1 MMGRLREVLVLLA
14 LLATSGCGP
23 LLYGGEGRA
32 FDDFMFDLSLS
43 MGKTSPAVYG
53 LDARVAPGFLVGDG
67 DVTVHPTAAYSRSLF
82 GGVGGETDNKLF
94 LGAQVRTPVTESGI
108 WLGGEAAYARRWTGF
123 DSPGIET
130 ETTNGWTLTALAG
143 RRLTEGFGT
152 YVAAGVNKYGG
163 SGPYARVGFEL
174 SP

>member
-1 MMGRLREVLVLLA
+1 MSAVAVGA
-14 LLATSGCGP
+14 LKVTLKLCPVSIP
-23 LLYGGEGRA
+23 
-32 FDDFMFDLSLS
+32 
-43 MGKTSPAVYG
+43 
-53 LDARVAPGFLVGDG
+53 PGFEATEQTL
-67 DVTVHPTAAYSRSLF
+67 
-82 GGVGGETDNKLF
+82 
-94 LGAQVRTPVTESGI
+94 ESGI